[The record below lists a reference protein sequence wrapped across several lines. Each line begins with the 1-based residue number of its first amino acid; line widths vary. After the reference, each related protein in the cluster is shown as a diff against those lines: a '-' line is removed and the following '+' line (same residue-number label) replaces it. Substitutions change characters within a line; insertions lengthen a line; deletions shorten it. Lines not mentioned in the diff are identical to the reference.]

1 MTFKSGQS
9 GNPSGRKP
17 GTKNKKLELFR
28 SNDARLQK
36 KVLDM
41 ALDGDVAMLK
51 IIADRLWPR
60 LRPEALPITIK
71 AKSSDLSDQGRAL
84 INSALSGEIP
94 TGTLRDVLVALYGQ
108 AKIVEATELEERIAA
123 LENHK
128 DLPPWIKR
136 SERERLPIRGKRR
149 KLKNESKH

>member
-1 MTFKSGQS
+1 M
-9 GNPSGRKP
+9 
-17 GTKNKKLELFR
+17 
-28 SNDARLQK
+28 
-36 KVLDM
+36 VLKM
-41 ALDGDVAMLK
+41 ALDGDQTALR
-51 IIADRLWPR
+51 ICADRLWPR
-60 LRPEALPITIK
+60 IRSEAMPINVET
-71 AKSSDLSDQGRAL
+71 KSASLSDMGGAVIAAAL
-84 INSALSGEIP
+84 CGEIP

>member
-1 MTFKSGQS
+1 MAFQK
-9 GNPSGRKP
+9 GNPGRP
-17 GTKNKKLELFR
+17 QGSKNKKLALLQSHDEE
-28 SNDARLQK
+28 LQK
-36 KVLDM
+36 MVLKM
-41 ALDGDVAMLK
+41 ALDGDQTALR
-51 IIADRLWPR
+51 ICADRLWPR
-60 LRPEALPITIK
+60 IRSEAMPINVET
-71 AKSSDLSDQGRAL
+71 KSASLSDMGGAVIAAAL
-84 INSALSGEIP
+84 CGEIP